1 MTILHYIPTL
11 DRGGGGTS
19 FYMHLLAGE
28 LGRLV
33 DLHVVTHASEHP
45 VEMRHCRV
53 HHIAPFTRPVEMRK
67 EALTLLRE
75 LRPDVVHI
83 NGCWHPACAMVQRWA
98 QRAAGCK
105 VALTPHGMLE
115 PWIMARHYWTRKL
128 PALWLYQR
136 EAVRRADF
144 LHATAESE
152 RRNLLALGYNRKV
165 AVIPNGVDIGA
176 IRMKTDWRRRKQVL
190 FLSRVHVKK
199 GIEFLIDAVAELR
212 DELAGFRVV
221 VAGEGEANYIA
232 SLNDKAERAG
242 VGALFEFRG
251 GVYGEVKWT
260 LYRESDVFVLPTYS
274 ENFGIAVAEA
284 LACGTPAITTKGT
297 PWQDLEEQQCGW
309 WTEIGSHPLT
319 AALRGFLSAGER
331 QLEGMGRRGRRLV
344 EDKYSSRQMAVA
356 MEELYR
362 KMTEA

>member
-1 MTILHYIPTL
+1 MLVLHYIPTL
-11 DRGGGGTS
+11 DRNGGGTS
-19 FYMHLLAGE
+19 FYMQLLAGE

-45 VEMRHCRV
+45 VEVRHCTV
-53 HHIAPFTRPVEMRK
+53 HHIAPFTRPGEMKK
-67 EALTLLRE
+67 ETLTLLRE
-75 LRPDVVHI
+75 LRPDVVHV

-98 QRAAGCK
+98 QKAAGHK
-105 VALTPHGMLE
+105 VVLTPHGMLE

-128 PALWLYQR
+128 PALLLYQR

-165 AVIPNGVDIGA
+165 AVIPNGVDIGT
-176 IRMKTDWRRRKQVL
+176 IRMKTDWRRRKQIL

-221 VAGEGEANYIA
+221 VAGEGEANYIV

-242 VGALFEFRG
+242 VGTLFDFRG
-251 GVYGEVKWT
+251 GVYGEEKWM

-284 LACGTPAITTKGT
+284 LACGTPVITTKGT
-297 PWQDLEEQQCGW
+297 PWKELEEHGSGW
-309 WTEIGSHPLT
+309 WTEVGSRPLAET
-319 AALRGFLSAGER
+319 LREFLALDARK
-331 QLEGMGRRGRRLV
+331 LEEMGRRGRRLV
-344 EDKYSSRQMAVA
+344 EGEYSSRQMAER
-356 MEELYR
+356 MYGLYVSL
-362 KMTEA
+362 